1 MSECQNYRIICS
13 ASHNSQR
20 KSQSHAFKQHQTKD
34 NFIRISSHE
43 AFPHQSE
50 RIHSLQLPNRA
61 AGIHTTTRTH
71 PSVNFSLYLTIPT
84 QSSEENR
91 VSGGASHSHVAVTL
105 RRPWKAAARTYSE
118 PWKMTSAA
126 ANSHA
131 CALAAMATDGIWA
144 KATAVGLSARAAGG
158 GGGGGDASRGAA
170 AAAAA
175 AGGRGRCRMRERKL
189 FSARDRD
196 GESFEWPCE
205 ARRGDTDADG
215 EKEGFTLASWAQ
227 D

>member
-84 QSSEENR
+84 QRSEENR
-91 VSGGASHSHVAVTL
+91 VSGGGVSLTCGGDV
-105 RRPWKAAARTYSE
+105 AAAVEGRGE
-118 PWKMTSAA
+118 DV
-126 ANSHA
+126 
-131 CALAAMATDGIWA
+131 LG
-144 KATAVGLSARAAGG
+144 AVEDDQRGREQPRLRPRRHGHRRDLGTGDRSRAPR
-158 GGGGGDASRGAA
+158 SRG
-170 AAAAA
+170 
-175 AGGRGRCRMRERKL
+175 G
-189 FSARDRD
+189 
-196 GESFEWPCE
+196 W
-205 ARRGDTDADG
+205 RRRRR
-215 EKEGFTLASWAQ
+215 
-227 D
+227 